1 MKQMATVSR
10 NEIARYAAKNIVM
23 NNVDMLT
30 ATSKGMAL
38 EAMKKRMMR
47 GECVR
52 FAYLKKDNSVRVAVG
67 TLQPQAVEANT
78 SGLGIP
84 KRFYGMF
91 AYLDLEKMS
100 WRGFKEERFIGTIEN
115 QIEYGRVHFTDSTQ
129 SVNGGFFLGF

>member
-1 MKQMATVSR
+1 MATVST
-10 NEIARYAAKNIVM
+10 NEIVRYTAKNIAL
-23 NNVDMLT
+23 NNVDLFT

-52 FAYLKKDNSVRVAVG
+52 FAYMKKDGSVRIAVG

-78 SGLGIP
+78 VGTGLS

-91 AYLDLEKMS
+91 AYLDLEKMD

-115 QIEYGRVHFTDSTQ
+115 
-129 SVNGGFFLGF
+129 

>member
-1 MKQMATVSR
+1 MKQMATVSA
-10 NEIARYAAKNIVM
+10 NEIVRYTAKNIAM
-23 NNVDMLT
+23 NNVDMIT

-52 FAYLKKDNSVRVAVG
+52 FAYMKKDGSVRIAVG

-78 SGLGIP
+78 VGTGLP

-91 AYLDLEKMS
+91 SYLDLEKMD

-115 QIEYGRVHFTDSTQ
+115 
-129 SVNGGFFLGF
+129 

>member
-1 MKQMATVSR
+1 MKQMATVST
-10 NEIARYAAKNIVM
+10 NETVRYTAKNITM
-23 NNVDMLT
+23 NNVDLFT

-52 FAYLKKDNSVRVAVG
+52 FAYMKKDGSVRIAVG

-78 SGLGIP
+78 VGTGLP

-91 AYLDLEKMS
+91 AYLDLEKMD

-115 QIEYGRVHFTDSTQ
+115 
-129 SVNGGFFLGF
+129 

>member
-1 MKQMATVSR
+1 MKQIAALST

-30 ATSKGMAL
+30 SVSKGIAL
-38 EAMKKRMMR
+38 ETMKKRMMR

-52 FAYLKKDNSVRVAVG
+52 FAYMKKDGSVRVAVG
-67 TLQPQAVEANT
+67 TLQPQAVKANVAGT
-78 SGLGIP
+78 GIP

-91 AYLDLEKMS
+91 AYLDLEKMA

-115 QIEYGRVHFTDSTQ
+115 
-129 SVNGGFFLGF
+129 

>member
-1 MKQMATVSR
+1 MKQMATVSA
-10 NEIARYAAKNIVM
+10 NEIVRYTAKNIAM
-23 NNVDMLT
+23 NNVDMIT

-52 FAYLKKDNSVRVAVG
+52 FAYMKKDGSIRIAVG

-78 SGLGIP
+78 VGTGIP

-91 AYLDLEKMS
+91 AYLDLEKMD

-115 QIEYGRVHFTDSTQ
+115 
-129 SVNGGFFLGF
+129 